1 VRALLL
7 PEIQKNARN
16 ILVLTKTQMT
26 LKEQINSDLLNA
38 MKAKEEIKVGA
49 LRMLKAA
56 IMKYEVSGADKVAD
70 DETVLSLIQRE
81 IKSRKDSYEQFIKGN
96 RPEMAEKEQKEI
108 EFLSIYLPAQLS
120 DDELK
125 KIVEESIKEAGA
137 EMKSDSGKVMKVLM
151 PKVKG
156 KADGAVVSQMVQSL
170 LK

>member
-1 VRALLL
+1 M
-7 PEIQKNARN
+7 PEIRINAKN
-16 ILVLTKTQMT
+16 IFVLTQIHMT

-70 DETVLSLIQRE
+70 DEVVLSLVQKE

-108 EFLSIYLPAQLS
+108 EFLNVYLPAQLS
-120 DDELK
+120 EDELK
-125 KIVEESIKEAGA
+125 KIVEESIKESGA
-137 EMKSDSGKVMKVLM
+137 ELKSDSGKVMKVLM

-156 KADGAVVSQMVQSL
+156 KADGALVSQMVQSL